1 MSALRE
7 LPPDQEVRPSHWSRF
22 RLVPLIVLFLL
33 AAVALA
39 GGYIWK
45 ATNPYG
51 VALPGPTAAPG
62 EPLPDA
68 CTPAFEREGA
78 GDAWDA
84 DADAAEDT
92 FQAHADELQGYYV
105 EGEGGHLLLGEPHS
119 GNISQALGRFQLT
132 DDRIEAWNGF
142 LSNLRAGL
150 EEDGRELLVLVAP
163 AKWEIVPEALP
174 AWTDGLLGPTAMDQ
188 LLAAHPELPI
198 VDVRAAMEAADDE
211 APLYSPLNSHWT
223 DYGAWV
229 AFDAL
234 AACLRETSPDFADVE
249 APAVADV
256 VRSTDHSEYSGA
268 GWTGAA
274 GEDWTSPV
282 YAEPASP
289 MEVTLADGSTET
301 LETTA
306 QLDMLQLPATT
317 RTVDATT
324 DHTALVLR
332 DSTGNGFGPPLQAA
346 FAETMQVVHSLDRPD
361 LMPDARAL
369 AAEIDADVVLL
380 VMTER
385 YLALVPGVGP
395 VP

>member
-7 LPPDQEVRPSHWSRF
+7 LPPDQEVRPSHWSRL
-22 RLVPLIVLFLL
+22 RLVPLILLFLL

-39 GGYIWK
+39 GGYLWK

-51 VALPGPTAAPG
+51 VALPHATAAPG

-68 CTPAFEREGA
+68 CSPDFEREGE
-78 GDAWDA
+78 GGAWTEEA
-84 DADAAEDT
+84 EAAYR
-92 FQAHADELQGYYV
+92 AHADELQGYYV

-119 GNISQALGRFQLT
+119 SNISQALGRFQLT
-132 DDRIEAWNGF
+132 DDRIEAWNAF
-142 LSNLRAGL
+142 LSNLRTGL
-150 EEDGRELLVLVAP
+150 EEDGRELLVLIAP
-163 AKWEIVPEALP
+163 AKWETVPEALP
-174 AWTDGLLGPTAMDQ
+174 AWTEGLLGPTAMDQ

-211 APLYSPLNSHWT
+211 EPLYSPLNSHWT

-234 AACLRETSPDFADVE
+234 AGCLRATSPDLADVQ
-249 APAVADV
+249 APAVTDV

-268 GWTGAA
+268 GWTGPS

-282 YAEPASP
+282 YADPASA
-289 MEVTLADGSTET
+289 MEVTYADGSTEA
-301 LETTA
+301 LESTA

-317 RTVDATT
+317 RTADATT

-346 FAETMQVVHSLDRPD
+346 FAETMQVVHALDRPAD
-361 LMPDARAL
+361 MPDARAL
-369 AAEIDADVVLL
+369 AADVDADVVLL